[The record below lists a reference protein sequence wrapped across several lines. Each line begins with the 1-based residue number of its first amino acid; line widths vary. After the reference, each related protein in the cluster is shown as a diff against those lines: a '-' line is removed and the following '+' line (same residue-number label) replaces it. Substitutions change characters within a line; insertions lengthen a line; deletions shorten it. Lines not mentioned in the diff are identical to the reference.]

1 MHLTPNVP
9 TFSSARRQ
17 NNGFTLIE
25 LLVVIAIIAI
35 LAAMLLPA
43 LSKAKAKAQGIARLN
58 NTKQL
63 TLGWIMFQGDNQD
76 ALMDAGAA
84 IVSGGA
90 ANDPV
95 ASEMNWDN
103 DTRNINTAGL
113 IGPRALMSAYIKS
126 PGSYKCP
133 GDSFQSPQN
142 PGPRARSVSMN
153 GALTGKPTFVND
165 ASLGRTYFSAKKAN
179 DLNTPGPANIYVF
192 LDEHP
197 DSIGDLLFMIN
208 PGYPKNGEHWRDF
221 PASHHNGAGSFSF
234 ADGHSEIHRWMVKG
248 GTYSTVRGVTYVHT
262 SPGPWAAPTLTLNAD
277 YEWLED
283 HMAYK

>member
-43 LSKAKAKAQGIARLN
+43 LSKAKAKAQGIACLN
-58 NTKQL
+58 NAKQL

-76 ALMDAGAA
+76 ALMDAASA
-84 IVSGGA
+84 ID
-90 ANDPV
+90 ANLNAMDWSSS
-95 ASEMNWDN
+95 AKNI
-103 DTRNINTAGL
+103 DTLGL
-113 IGPRALMSAYIKS
+113 VGPTALMAAYIKS
-126 PGSYKCP
+126 PGSYKCA
-133 GDSFQSPQN
+133 GDNFQSPQN
-142 PGPRARSVSMN
+142 PGPRTRSVSMN
-153 GALTGKPTFVND
+153 GALTGKPTFIND
-165 ASLGRTYFSAKKAN
+165 PSIGRTYFSAKKAN

-197 DSIGDLLFMIN
+197 DSIGDLLFMVN

-221 PASHHNGAGSFSF
+221 PASNHGNAGSFSF
-234 ADGHSEIHRWMVKG
+234 ADGHSEIHPWKVKSG
-248 GTYSTVRGVTYVHT
+248 VYSTIQPVQYDHT
-262 SPGPWAAPTLTLNAD
+262 SPGRWATPTLTLNAD

-283 HMAYK
+283 HMPYK